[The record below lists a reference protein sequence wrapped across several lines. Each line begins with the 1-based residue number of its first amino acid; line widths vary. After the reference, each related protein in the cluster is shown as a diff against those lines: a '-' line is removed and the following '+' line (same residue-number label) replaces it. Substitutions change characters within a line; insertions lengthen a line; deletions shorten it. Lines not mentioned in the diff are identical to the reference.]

1 MANRYAVA
9 SGNWSNTATWNG
21 GTLPTSADDVRPN
34 GFNVTIDQD
43 ITVIALRND
52 ASTPAVAGGTFTL
65 TGNYTLNISG
75 NIQCFATSL
84 LTYNGTGT
92 AYITGTNSTAAIIS
106 STTTDNTSTIIH
118 NGTGTLIVDMVIN
131 SQITSE
137 TNRSNILVNNG
148 GVLSLLK
155 DIRKSGGSAG
165 TTSSQAILINTING
179 SVINTKNIYAGLDFM
194 DGIRANA
201 NTTINV
207 VGDIKGGAG
216 TTTFRNSESINIGSG
231 TISTINVT
239 GNVYSHFANATG
251 LSYGIY
257 NAGTCVINIT
267 GNVYGATITSQTFAS
282 AAINSINSMSLT
294 INGNVFG
301 GDGSISGGRDARA
314 ITQTSPLGSITIIG
328 NVSGGAINGNA
339 IITNCLTTVTGII
352 AGGTNT
358 SSVAIIST
366 GNLTVTG
373 SITGGASNAIQ
384 CSGTTTNL
392 NGTITGGTSNGVA
405 GVLVNLNTLD
415 HIGTAQASS
424 FGSAITCNTPTTST
438 LTCTGPFLRNG
449 YNVAIA
455 SQTLRI
461 NAAYNPYFE
470 FRKSDGTNVTY
481 VDQATSNFPAVG
493 NVRLG
498 TTYASGLY
506 TGTLNVPT
514 AAQVLAGIAV
524 DNTTGTLLMTPAQ
537 FWNYLISS
545 GFTAGSLGERLQ
557 NASTVATTGGQIAS
571 YNI

>member
-9 SGNWSNTATWNG
+9 SGNWSNTATWDG
-21 GTLPTSADDVRPN
+21 GTLPGAADIVRPN

-43 ITVIALRND
+43 ITVTALRND

-65 TGNYTLNISG
+65 TGNYTLNISI

-92 AYITGTNSTAAIIS
+92 AYITGTISTAAITS

-155 DIRKSGGSAG
+155 DIRKSGGSVG
-165 TTSSQAILINTING
+165 TTISQAILINTISG
-179 SVINTKNIYAGLDFM
+179 SVINTKNIFAGLDFM
-194 DGIRANA
+194 SGIRANA

-216 TTTFRNSESINIGSG
+216 TSTFRNSESINIGSG

-251 LSYGIY
+251 LSYGIQ

-267 GNVYGATITSQTFAS
+267 GNVYGATITSQAFTC
-282 AAINSINSMSLT
+282 AAINSVNSMSLT

-301 GDGSISGGRDARA
+301 GSSSTGGTA
-314 ITQTSPLGSITIIG
+314 IAINQTSVLGSITIIG
-328 NVSGGAINGNA
+328 NVSGGTTNGPA

-358 SSVAIIST
+358 SSIAIIST

-373 SITGGASNAIQ
+373 SITGGASNAIL

-405 GVLVNLNTLD
+405 GVLVNLNTLN
-415 HIGTAQASS
+415 HIGTAQASA
-424 FGSAITCNTPTTST
+424 FASAIVGNAPTTSNI
-438 LTCTGPFLRNG
+438 TCTGPFLRNG

-524 DNTTGTLLMTPAQ
+524 DNTVGTLLMTPAQ